1 MTLRV
6 LLVSAMRVVRE
17 ALQSVLARESE
28 VDVVGTVDLSQA
40 KEQLAQLDPDVILFD
55 AGRQDGVDLVK
66 DLVASAP
73 RSKVVAFGVNETAE
87 EILALAAAGTAGYIG
102 DSVKSGDV
110 VRALQRVISDELTCS
125 PRAAA
130 LLYRRVGTLSQR
142 NSALARDDGHALTS
156 DHSQAPAGDHG
167 QTDMMPLSRRELQIA
182 PLIDR
187 GLSNKQIARQL
198 GIEAATVKNHI
209 HNICRKLN
217 VHRRGEA
224 TARMRAILAEHSV
237 TVPESVPAPNS
248 AADQN
253 PAARSG
259 NHVGQPWTD
268 MVQLGGVAIA
278 SVPSELKSPMV
289 KL

>member
-17 ALQSVLARESE
+17 ALHSVLARESE

-87 EILALAAAGTAGYIG
+87 QILALAAAGTAGYIG

-110 VRALQRVISDELTCS
+110 VRAMQRVIGDELTCS

-142 NSALARDDGHALTS
+142 NSALATDNGRA
-156 DHSQAPAGDHG
+156 QPGDQS

-187 GLSNKQIARQL
+187 GLTNKEIARQL
-198 GIEAATVKNHI
+198 GIEAATVKNHV

-237 TVPESVPAPNS
+237 TVPESLPAPDR

-259 NHVGQPWTD
+259 NHVGHPWTD
-268 MVQLGGVAIA
+268 VVQLGGVAIA